1 MKPDPIASRR
11 FRGVVLTCTT
21 GQPVLADGAKE
32 PTLSTKW
39 FHLVGTVLMVASSL
53 VCHGCSRSKHRFKP
67 VLLMTEADAGR
78 LCRITLE
85 HEDADVRRQA
95 VDRLAHSRYLTRPSV
110 LQTIAVVARL
120 DQSEPVRCTAITAL
134 GRQPVPI
141 AIDAILAIL
150 GSGPDAPQVRP
161 PTGRVVA
168 VAITVL
174 FTVVRNDGLETDT
187 FADVQETA
195 ARILTTE
202 PSRDARLVAAKLLG
216 EFSSREAVVTLV
228 RAMTQRDFGVVYEAE
243 KSLYK
248 LTGRRFDC
256 DPIRWERWYR
266 FIDDP
271 FAGREG
277 TD

>member
-1 MKPDPIASRR
+1 
-11 FRGVVLTCTT
+11 
-21 GQPVLADGAKE
+21 
-32 PTLSTKW
+32 
-39 FHLVGTVLMVASSL
+39 MVASSL
-53 VCHGCSRSKHRFKP
+53 VCPGCSRPKHRFKP
-67 VLLMTEADAGR
+67 VLLMTEADADR

-110 LQTIAVVARL
+110 LETIAIVARL

-134 GRQPVPI
+134 GRRPAPI
-141 AIDAILAIL
+141 AMDAIMAIL
-150 GSGPDAPQVRP
+150 GSGPDVQQVRP

-168 VAITVL
+168 VAMTVL
-174 FTVVRNDGLETDT
+174 LAVARDDELATDT
-187 FADVQETA
+187 LADVQKTA
-195 ARILTTE
+195 ARIITTE
-202 PSRDARLVAAKLLG
+202 PSRDARLIAAKLLG
-216 EFSSREAVVTLV
+216 EFSSREAVATLV
-228 RAMTQRDFGVVYEAE
+228 RAMTQSDFGVVYEAE

-266 FIDDP
+266 FTDDP